1 MMKQASDQ
9 IPKPDVSSQKAGV
22 EKSIKTVDTD
32 SRKKVTSPSQH
43 SQIFNIKIHSPP
55 IHIKRISTGEY
66 LELFSNTNKKKST
79 FEPTYN
85 SFKIYP
91 PINPQVTQVKRYC
104 GCSWPGP
111 SEASDGRAIAIKK
124 SRSFSSATVTKQ
136 NNHGPRKMAKK
147 SGIVLIPRERR
158 TGVGRGVI
166 PRKRGAGG
174 GGEAGTR
181 RSKLKYPQAS
191 PRLKQQK
198 QTVESVCT

>member
-1 MMKQASDQ
+1 MEAAHQ
-9 IPKPDVSSQKAGV
+9 
-22 EKSIKTVDTD
+22 T
-32 SRKKVTSPSQH
+32 
-43 SQIFNIKIHSPP
+43 P

-174 GGEAGTR
+174 GGKQGRGGANLSIPKHLPDSNNK
-181 RSKLKYPQAS
+181 SKP
-191 PRLKQQK
+191 
-198 QTVESVCT
+198 

>member
-1 MMKQASDQ
+1 M
-9 IPKPDVSSQKAGV
+9 
-22 EKSIKTVDTD
+22 
-32 SRKKVTSPSQH
+32 
-43 SQIFNIKIHSPP
+43 
-55 IHIKRISTGEY
+55 
-66 LELFSNTNKKKST
+66 
-79 FEPTYN
+79 
-85 SFKIYP
+85 
-91 PINPQVTQVKRYC
+91 KRYC

-174 GGEAGTR
+174 GGSRDAEE
-181 RSKLKYPQAS
+181 
-191 PRLKQQK
+191 
-198 QTVESVCT
+198 QT